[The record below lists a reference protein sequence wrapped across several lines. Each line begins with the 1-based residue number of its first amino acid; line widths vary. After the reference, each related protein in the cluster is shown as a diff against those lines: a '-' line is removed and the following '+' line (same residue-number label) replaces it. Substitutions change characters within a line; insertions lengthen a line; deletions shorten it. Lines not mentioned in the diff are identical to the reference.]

1 MTAPFILC
9 ALVTAI
15 SAIISLGFSI
25 AAALGATDTARTMAL
40 YACARS
46 MALMIVSAVPFL
58 SGSIEWIA
66 IEAGCA
72 GPALHAKLLGG
83 GRRPYCPL
91 SGLATLTATATLT
104 AGRSYGPAGSRSLAD
119 TSRMNTM
126 GSPHYCISDASGCP

>member
-83 GRRPYCPL
+83 VDDLIVRFRV
-91 SGLATLTATATLT
+91 
-104 AGRSYGPAGSRSLAD
+104 
-119 TSRMNTM
+119 
-126 GSPHYCISDASGCP
+126 

>member
-83 GRRPYCPL
+83 GSTTLL
-91 SGLATLTATATLT
+91 SAFGFSNVDGHRHIDGRSILWACRFPIFGRHQPNEHDGLTAL
-104 AGRSYGPAGSRSLAD
+104 L
-119 TSRMNTM
+119 
-126 GSPHYCISDASGCP
+126 HQ